1 MNIQELMNELFLW
14 CKDGGPHDYSKSC
27 DTLKTGNPE
36 TELTKVAVSM
46 FATPEIIREVSVWGA
61 EFLIVHEPTF
71 YDHYDRRIPDDPVT
85 QAKADLLSASG
96 LAIWRYH
103 DHPHVKYKDMIC
115 EGQIRFFGLEGEWIK
130 GPRPAVNRFR
140 LKEAMT
146 PRELARQFRVK
157 GNAQNIRL
165 CGAVDQPCTN
175 LSLCFGT
182 PGGVFDELR
191 NPDID
196 LVLTGEACEWQLGE
210 YARDAAQ
217 LGFRKSLMILG
228 HIPSEREGMR
238 LLAEW
243 MKERFSQFET
253 RYFEC
258 GEDYCAP

>member
-14 CKDGGPHDYSKSC
+14 CSDGGPHDYSKSC

-36 TELTKVAVSM
+36 TELSKVAVTM
-46 FATPEIIREVSVWGA
+46 IATPEVIREAAAWGA

-71 YDHYDRRIPDDPVT
+71 YDHYDRKLEEDPVT
-85 QAKADLLSASG
+85 RAKAELLASAG
-96 LAIWRYH
+96 LAVWRYH

-115 EGQIRFFGLEGEWIK
+115 EGQIHFFGLEGEWIK

-140 LKEAMT
+140 LAHPST
-146 PRELARQFRVK
+146 PRELAKQFMKKADLRH
-157 GNAQNIRL
+157 IRL
-165 CGAVDQPCTN
+165 CGAADQPCTN

-217 LGFRKSLMILG
+217 LGFRKTLMILG

-243 MKERFSQFET
+243 MKQRFTAFET

-258 GEDYCAP
+258 GEVYAAP